1 MDTYADNKAEK
12 EFLGVV
18 NEMIRELNE
27 SNAFG
32 EETLLR
38 MQNVYRQ
45 MSEEKREK
53 CLNLLYDVLREDY
66 GVAIYLMSA
75 VLRKT
80 KDKTPIAFIVKL
92 MLDTSFPLWERW
104 NDFYQFKIFLFTNCS
119 FGEYEL
125 YRDRKRIYESFLE
138 EIKSKLPSCRP
149 AIPFGER
156 RKKVIVVTFQMI
168 NQYHAPTV
176 TVRHIF
182 QCLEQMGYDAECFV
196 CYLRG
201 MDGSWDWSRAY
212 YGENFIQQ
220 TAPFEWDMDGVNIK
234 GYNLRLQGS
243 DYVDTLRRAVD
254 LIWESKP
261 EYVLEVGSE
270 TVLAGLCKEFTTVV
284 GMGMTRNL
292 PVTNAQII
300 ACLSEASREERGM
313 WKDLLDADQSVAFFK
328 MAVHALEEKT
338 AGTLYQRKDFGM
350 PEDAFVIV
358 IAGNRLDNEINEPFE
373 RILFQM
379 LDRQE
384 HAVVEVIGECPEF
397 RERILRGTYA
407 GRFYFLGHQKDFKS
421 AIGMGDL
428 FLNPPRQGGGTGGLF
443 AIMEEIPV
451 VTLGDCDVA
460 ETAGKEFVCKS
471 MEEMPGL
478 VFRYES
484 DAAFM
489 NIQKENCRKEALK
502 KTDIDNIR
510 EFWKLH
516 DAVAKYNA
524 REERG

>member
-18 NEMIRELNE
+18 NEMIGELNE

-104 NDFYQFKIFLFTNCS
+104 NDFYQFKIFLFTNCT

-201 MDGSWDWSRAY
+201 MDGSWRLLWRKFYPA
-212 YGENFIQQ
+212 
-220 TAPFEWDMDGVNIK
+220 DG
-234 GYNLRLQGS
+234 
-243 DYVDTLRRAVD
+243 AV
-254 LIWESKP
+254 
-261 EYVLEVGSE
+261 
-270 TVLAGLCKEFTTVV
+270 
-284 GMGMTRNL
+284 
-292 PVTNAQII
+292 
-300 ACLSEASREERGM
+300 
-313 WKDLLDADQSVAFFK
+313 
-328 MAVHALEEKT
+328 
-338 AGTLYQRKDFGM
+338 
-350 PEDAFVIV
+350 
-358 IAGNRLDNEINEPFE
+358 
-373 RILFQM
+373 
-379 LDRQE
+379 
-384 HAVVEVIGECPEF
+384 
-397 RERILRGTYA
+397 
-407 GRFYFLGHQKDFKS
+407 
-421 AIGMGDL
+421 
-428 FLNPPRQGGGTGGLF
+428 
-443 AIMEEIPV
+443 
-451 VTLGDCDVA
+451 
-460 ETAGKEFVCKS
+460 
-471 MEEMPGL
+471 
-478 VFRYES
+478 
-484 DAAFM
+484 
-489 NIQKENCRKEALK
+489 
-502 KTDIDNIR
+502 
-510 EFWKLH
+510 
-516 DAVAKYNA
+516 
-524 REERG
+524 